1 MNSSAAGILI
11 LAILGLFVLR
21 RRWTDTRWT
30 DEAMLDLKRTQNA
43 NQWKS

>member
-21 RRWTDTRWT
+21 RRRTETRWT
-30 DEAMLDLKRTQNA
+30 DEAMPDAKRTQNE